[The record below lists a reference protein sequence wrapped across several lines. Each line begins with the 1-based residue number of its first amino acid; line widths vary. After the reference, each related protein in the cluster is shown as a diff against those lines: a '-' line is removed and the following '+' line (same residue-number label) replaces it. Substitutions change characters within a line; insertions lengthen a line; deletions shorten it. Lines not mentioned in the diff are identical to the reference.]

1 MVGPSSTSGR
11 QRRPLGRT
19 REPRLSQG
27 RPGDGVSNPPATAPG
42 RRHQLPDCPQRH
54 QSELAPGVVERLPS
68 LFFVHQDLPGLP
80 MALRVSG
87 RSTAL
92 PTCPVYVHGAAW
104 PSGADASGF
113 GNTGRGEPVGGG
125 GSLPGPAEVFRERP
139 VEPELG
145 VSDDQDPGP
154 AVRRPGEYGASEWS
168 SPGSALRS
176 ERCAPGR
183 SGGEMPARIGPHRP
197 EWRRS
202 WMITAH
208 RRGSTVPPGSHPSR
222 RPLTGAA

>member
-11 QRRPLGRT
+11 QLRPLGWT
-19 REPRLSQG
+19 REPRLPS
-27 RPGDGVSNPPATAPG
+27 RPIWRRGVEASATDRVRAAL
-42 RRHQLPDCPQRH
+42 H
-54 QSELAPGVVERLPS
+54 ERLPS
-68 LFFVHQDLPGLP
+68 LFFGFADVVTG
-80 MALRVSG
+80 
-87 RSTAL
+87 
-92 PTCPVYVHGAAW
+92 CPVYVHGAGW

-125 GSLPGPAEVFRERP
+125 GFLPGPAEVFQERP

-183 SGGEMPARIGPHRP
+183 SGGEAPARIGPHRP
-197 EWRRS
+197 EWRQS
-202 WMITAH
+202 WRTTAH
-208 RRGSTVPPGSHPSR
+208 RQGSTVPPVRPSGR
-222 RPLTGAA
+222 RPPCGPRLHPGAPGTPWRRRSGPM